1 MLGEII
7 ERVDQRR
14 PVVSL
19 LAPRHVCR
27 ALVLTQGLDRRIVR
41 AEIAYGIHNRVD
53 RAVLALSQHF
63 RKPRQIV
70 DLCLV
75 DPV

>member
-1 MLGEII
+1 
-7 ERVDQRR
+7 
-14 PVVSL
+14 
-19 LAPRHVCR
+19 VCR